1 MPRSPEHRHV
11 PRPPRRHEPL
21 GVLLAGALTP
31 ALFAAYLVLVGDPY
45 LPEPFGRFPASAML
59 WVFYVVPLGTLGA
72 AVIGFGPRLR
82 VSAGLALLAL
92 LGLPW
97 YAPSAPDGSLFAVN
111 FPALFALIVVLVV
124 ASAEWIVRNPNRARG
139 LFTRRAT
146 RVGLAV
152 GVAHAILAH
161 LLRTGVFGYGIAG
174 PSLVSLGIALWM
186 TVGAIFL
193 GATPSFLYARFRLVT
208 PTLLVAGL
216 FVWTA
221 WDTWQHVLALRESGA
236 ASALAFTPF
245 TGYLVAWFVGVAL
258 AIGFGWLEQQLRQIG

>member
-1 MPRSPEHRHV
+1 MS
-11 PRPPRRHEPL
+11 RPILQYEPL
-21 GVLLAGALTP
+21 AAPLLAGALTP
-31 ALFAAYLVLVGDPY
+31 ALVTAYLVLVGDPR
-45 LPEPFGRFPASAML
+45 LPEPLGRYHASALL
-59 WVFYVVPLGTLGA
+59 WLFYLAPLAGLGA
-72 AVIGFGPRLR
+72 AVVGLGPRLR

-92 LGLPW
+92 FGLPW
-97 YAPSAPDGSLFAVN
+97 YNQGVRGGSLFDVN
-111 FPALFALIVVLVV
+111 FPALFALVVVLVV
-124 ASAEWIVRNPNRARG
+124 ASVEWTVRNPARARD

-146 RVGLAV
+146 RIGLAV
-152 GVAHAILAH
+152 GVTHAALAH
-161 LLRTGVFGYGIAG
+161 LLRTGVFGFELAG

-193 GATPSFLYARFRLVT
+193 GATPAFLYARFDLRT
-208 PTLLVAGL
+208 PALLVAGL

-258 AIGFGWLEQQLRQIG
+258 AIGVGWLEQQLRQIG